1 MHPGLR
7 TLRSITDDATQRR
20 RLRNRSEAEAPA
32 ANQLGSR
39 RARSCGISPQI
50 LAEMRVEWSATAEY
64 SWVQTSREPMGI
76 EVTKC
81 TRTLRLKVKSE
92 AYGWLNAAAIEVNQV
107 WNYANATSDKAARPF
122 SGPGKWLS
130 AYDLDKLTAGATE
143 CFERIG
149 SETIQR
155 VNAEYA
161 TRRRQ
166 FKKTKLRWRVSRGSR
181 RSLGWV
187 PFKAVQLKR
196 KGKSLRLSG
205 KAFRIFERDRLEGVR
220 WKSGCFAQD
229 AVGDWWLCVAVD
241 VLVTQVEARSEAV
254 GLDLG
259 LKTVVTTSDGEKLE
273 AGRFY
278 RNIELKIAL
287 AQRRGHKRQA
297 KRLHR
302 TAARRRKDALHQF
315 SRRMV
320 DQYQTIVVGDVSAPQ
335 ACQDADGQIRAGLR
349 LGNAQSAVAVQGPAG
364 RQVRSNRQRKN
375 TTRACSSC
383 GALTGPTGLDMLVVR
398 TWMCSGCGD
407 THDRDVNAA
416 RNILSAGRCPP
427 SVCGN
432 ERSSSAAPTSQAH
445 CRCESRTSALK
456 KAA

>member
-1 MHPGLR
+1 M
-7 TLRSITDDATQRR
+7 D
-20 RLRNRSEAEAPA
+20 
-32 ANQLGSR
+32 
-39 RARSCGISPQI
+39 
-50 LAEMRVEWSATAEY
+50 
-64 SWVQTSREPMGI
+64 I

-81 TRTLRLKVKSE
+81 TRSLRLKVRSE
-92 AYGWLNAAAIEVNQV
+92 AYGWLNAAAVEINQV
-107 WNYANATSDKAARPF
+107 WNYANATSYKAVRPF
-122 SGPGKWLS
+122 SGPAKRLS
-130 AYDLDKLTAGATE
+130 AYDLDMLTAGATE
-143 CFERIG
+143 YFERID
-149 SETIQR
+149 SQTIQR
-155 VNAEYA
+155 VNAEFA

-187 PFKAVQLKR
+187 PFKATQLKR

-205 KAFRIFERDRLEGVR
+205 KAFRVFERDRLEGVH

-229 AVGDWWLCVAVD
+229 AVGDWWLCLAAD
-241 VLVTQVEARSEAV
+241 LPITQAEARGEAV

-259 LKTVVTTSDGEKLE
+259 LKAAATTSDGEKLE

-315 SRRMV
+315 SRKIIDR
-320 DQYQTIVVGDVSAPQ
+320 YQTIVVGDVSAPQ
-335 ACQDADGQIRAGLR
+335 LAKTRMAKSVLDSGWGMLKAQLQYKGQQAGKC
-349 LGNAQSAVAVQGPAG
+349 
-364 RQVRSNRQRKN
+364 VRIVNERY
-375 TTRACSSC
+375 TTQACSSC
-383 GALTGPTGLDMLVVR
+383 GALTGPTGLDMLAVR
-398 TWMCSGCGD
+398 AWMCSGCGD

-427 SVCGN
+427 SVSGN
-432 ERSSSAAPTSQAH
+432 ERSSSTAPTSQAH
-445 CRCESRTSALK
+445 RRCESGKSALK
-456 KAA
+456 TAA